1 MPRLGQNLGESR
13 KWRILV
19 KILVV
24 DDSATARN
32 IIIRLLAGR
41 ADLKVL
47 QASGGREALALLK
60 AEKPD
65 LVITDI
71 YMDDLN
77 GEMVIQLVRRLN
89 AKTPIIVLSIET
101 DKEYLG
107 RLGKLGAN
115 AFLRKPV
122 SQAELLAALT
132 PYLPPADANG

>member
-1 MPRLGQNLGESR
+1 M
-13 KWRILV
+13 

-32 IIIRLLAGR
+32 ILVRLLAGR
-41 ADLKVL
+41 ADLKVI

-60 AEKPD
+60 TEKPD

-89 AKTPIIVLSIET
+89 AETPIIVLSIET
-101 DKEYLG
+101 DKEYLD

-115 AFLRKPV
+115 AFLRKPI
-122 SQAELLAALT
+122 SQTELLAALA